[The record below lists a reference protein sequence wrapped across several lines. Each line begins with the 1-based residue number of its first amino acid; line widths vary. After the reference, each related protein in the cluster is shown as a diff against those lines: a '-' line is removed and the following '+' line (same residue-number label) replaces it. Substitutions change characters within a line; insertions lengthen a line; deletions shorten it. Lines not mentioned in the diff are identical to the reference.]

1 MLDQDNH
8 PHLKIHGLTFQFE
21 IFQPIQIRHL
31 CSGYRY
37 VFTKFWQFFLS
48 RPQDNFTMAHTD
60 HGTSLCKRLFVIW
73 RYSGGCTINHISFV
87 ENTEGAV
94 VYWYWVGV
102 PSARF
107 LRTGHSYSGESIDC
121 PLDILNRTY
130 VTCSAPTRVPS
141 KYRNLFAWWWTM
153 DCVRH
158 C

>member
-1 MLDQDNH
+1 MDWLSN
-8 PHLKIHGLTFQFE
+8 LKYFNPFRSDTCVQGTNMSSPNFGHFFC
-21 IFQPIQIRHL
+21 PVRKK
-31 CSGYRY
+31 CSQWH
-37 VFTKFWQFFLS
+37 TQ
-48 RPQDNFTMAHTD
+48 TMV
-60 HGTSLCKRLFVIW
+60 SLCKRLFVIW
-73 RYSGGCTINHISFV
+73 RYSGGCTISHISFV

-130 VTCSAPTRVPS
+130 VTCSVPTRVPS